1 MKSIMTTLGAD
12 VFAAAKNQSGR
23 LNLSTIAISDA
34 ETEQLD
40 ETATELV
47 NERYRASINR
57 LFQNDQNITEFTAEV
72 IIPAHIGGFTL
83 RQFGIFDD
91 QDHLIMIGQLDE
103 SYKAS
108 VAEGAY
114 EDQVLY
120 IKFELSAEDVALIF
134 VP

>member
-12 VFAAAKNQSGR
+12 VFAAAKNQSTR

-34 ETEQLD
+34 DTELD
-40 ETATELV
+40 ATVTELV
-47 NERYRASINR
+47 DERYRASINR
-57 LFQNDQNITEFTAEV
+57 LFQHDQNSTEFTAEV
-72 IIPAHIGGFTL
+72 IIPANVGGFTL
-83 RQFGIFDD
+83 RKFGIFDD
-91 QDHLIMIGQLDE
+91 QDHLLIIGQLDE

-108 VAEGAY
+108 AAEGAY
-114 EDQVLY
+114 EDQVLH

>member
-12 VFAAAKNQSGR
+12 VFAAAKNQSTR

-34 ETEQLD
+34 DTEQLD
-40 ETATELV
+40 ATVIELI

-57 LFQNDQNITEFTAEV
+57 LFQHDQNSTEFTAEV
-72 IIPAHIGGFTL
+72 IIPATVGGFTL

-91 QDHLIMIGQLDE
+91 QDHLIIIGQLDE

-108 VAEGAY
+108 AAEGAY
-114 EDQVLY
+114 EDLVLH